1 MNSENGEII
10 NVWDKVA
17 SNFGKVGPKYWDCFG
32 ERLVE
37 LSSIKQGAKVLDIGT
52 GRGASIFPAI
62 DKVGLDGHIIGIDSS
77 EAMVRET
84 HKDIL
89 SRNIINA
96 EVKYMNA
103 VKLNFDDSYFDNV
116 ICGFG
121 FGYLLLSESKLNDI
135 RRILKNNGQVAFSIW
150 GQQEDQKWLTEI
162 VNRYLQIESKKN
174 EENSEIPKF
183 DTVDD
188 VTKILNDAGLHN
200 IKVHEE
206 NSFVVYKN
214 KEEWWQEMCSNAVRN
229 IFDQIEALGCIPFKE
244 FKDEVFKGLEKYHKE
259 AGICFNMPV
268 IYALGEK

>member
-1 MNSENGEII
+1 MSDKKSEIM

-17 SNFGKVGPKYWDCFG
+17 SNFGKVGPKYWNYFG
-32 ERLVE
+32 KRLVE
-37 LSSIKQGAKVLDIGT
+37 LSSIKQGAKVLDIGM
-52 GRGASIFPAI
+52 GRGASLFPAVNM
-62 DKVGLDGHIIGIDSS
+62 VGLDGYVIGIDSS
-77 EAMVRET
+77 EAIVTET

-89 SRNIINA
+89 SRNILNA
-96 EVKYMNA
+96 EVKCMNA
-103 VKLNFDDSYFDNV
+103 VKLNFDNNYFDNV

-162 VNRYLQIESKKN
+162 INKYLQIENKNN
-174 EENSEIPKF
+174 EENPEIPKL

-188 VTKILNDAGLHN
+188 VTKILNDAGFHN

-206 NSFVVYKN
+206 NSVVVYKE
-214 KEEWWQEMCSNAVRN
+214 KEEWWQEMCSNAVRS
-229 IFDQIEALGCIPFKE
+229 IFDQIEALGSRTFIE
-244 FKDEVFKGLEKYHKE
+244 FKNEVFNGLQKYYKE